1 MKRSCSS
8 ASEVASRISDGAT
21 IAVCGSGTL
30 LEPDALLAAIE
41 ESFLRTGHPC
51 GLTVVHALGIGDG
64 QGSGLERL
72 AHEGLVTKVIGG
84 HWSWAAKMQALAR
97 NNAIEAYS
105 LPAGVIMSLMREIGA
120 GRPGLITHIGLGT
133 FADPLVAG
141 GKCNDRATESIVE
154 RLDIDGKTY
163 LRYKPFK
170 VDVAIIRGSL
180 ADPSGNITLRHEA
193 ADLDAYALALAA
205 HNSGGKVYVQ
215 VRELS
220 DSAFVPARLVRIPGV
235 LVDEVVVV
243 PQQRQ
248 CVAADYDPAIS
259 GECLAQSAE
268 DEKSLPDDIRRIIAQ
283 RAADE
288 FMPGMSLNFGFGIPG
303 GIPSLLAERGL
314 QDSYWGSI
322 EQGIHNGRM
331 MGGAMFGAAR
341 FPQAI
346 VTSLDQFDFY
356 SGGGVD
362 LAFLGMGEMDS
373 QGNVNVSN
381 LGGTLVG
388 PGGFID
394 ITQGAR
400 KVVFCGA
407 FEAKGLDVAK
417 VDDALQLNRLG
428 EVPKLVEKV
437 RHITFSGPQAVL
449 AGQEVLYVTERAVFR
464 LLAEGIEL
472 IEVARGV
479 DIQRDVLDRMAFAPI
494 VRDVKVA
501 GLV

>member
-1 MKRSCSS
+1 MKRSCTT
-8 ASEVASRISDGAT
+8 AADVASRIADGAT
-21 IAVCGSGTL
+21 VAICGSGTL

-41 ESFLRTGHPC
+41 ASFLRTGHPRD
-51 GLTVVHALGIGDG
+51 LTLVHALGIGDG
-64 QGSGLERL
+64 RGSGLERL
-72 AHEGLVTKVIGG
+72 AHPGLVRKVIGG
-84 HWSWAAKMQALAR
+84 HWSWSAKMQALAR
-97 NNAIEAYS
+97 NEQIQAYS
-105 LPAGVIMSLMREIGA
+105 LPAGAIMSLMREIGA

-133 FADPLVAG
+133 FADPQVAG
-141 GKCNDRATESIVE
+141 GKCNASACEALVE
-154 RLDIDGKTY
+154 RLSIDGQDY

-170 VDVAIIRGSL
+170 VDVAIVRGSL
-180 ADPSGNITLRHEA
+180 ADPSGNISLCHEA

-205 HNSGGKVYVQ
+205 HNSGGKVYAQ
-215 VRELS
+215 VRGLS
-220 DSAFVPARLVRIPGV
+220 DTAFVPARLVRIPGV

-243 PQQRQ
+243 EDQRQ

-259 GECLAQSAE
+259 GECLPQSARSE
-268 DEKSLPDDIRRIIAQ
+268 APMADDIRRIIAA
-283 RAADE
+283 RAANE
-288 FMPGMSLNFGFGIPG
+288 FVPGMSLNFGFGIPG

-331 MGGAMFGAAR
+331 MGGAMFGAAQY
-341 FPQAI
+341 PQAI

-362 LAFLGMGEMDS
+362 LAFLGMGEMDG

-388 PGGFID
+388 PGGFVD

-417 VDDALQLNRLG
+417 VGDALQIERRG
-428 EVPKLVEKV
+428 EVPKLVEQV
-437 RHITFSGPQAVL
+437 RHITFSGPQAVR

-464 LLAEGIEL
+464 LLPEGVEL

-479 DIQRDVLDRMAFAPI
+479 DIERDVLQRMAFTPI

-501 GLV
+501 GLA